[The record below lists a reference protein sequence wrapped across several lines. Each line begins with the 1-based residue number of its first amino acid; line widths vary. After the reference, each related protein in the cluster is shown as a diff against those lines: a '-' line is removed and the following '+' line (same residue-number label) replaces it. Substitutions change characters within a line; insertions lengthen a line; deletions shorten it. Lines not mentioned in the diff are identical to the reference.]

1 MSTEENKLI
10 MRRIYEET
18 WNKGNLAFVDQNFAP
33 SYIVHDP
40 IQGVTN
46 DREGMKQ
53 RVTMMRTAFP
63 DMHITIEDIITEGDK
78 LVQRWVAQGTHKG
91 ELMGIAPTGKQ
102 VTITGINI
110 SRIVGGKLVEDWTEA
125 DMLGMMQQLG
135 VIPPPG

>member
-1 MSTEENKLI
+1 
-10 MRRIYEET
+10 
-18 WNKGNLAFVDQNFAP
+18 
-33 SYIVHDP
+33 
-40 IQGVTN
+40 
-46 DREGMKQ
+46 
-53 RVTMMRTAFP
+53 MMRTAFP

-91 ELMGIAPTGKQ
+91 ELMGIVPTGKQ